1 MRPIRKWV
9 HTDVTIVPPI
19 NEFYNPY
26 QDAKPDL
33 ERNIDAYCSYCERPA
48 NDDAVHVEHIQP
60 KGLPQYVALQY
71 SWSNFLL
78 SCARCNGSDNK
89 SDKDVVFGTVHLP
102 HLNNT
107 AISIFYG
114 EGGFVQVNVNLN
126 NQELANAEALINL
139 VGLDKRPGHPK
150 HLPKD
155 KRWDR
160 RREVWEIARRYLDKY
175 DQHLVDEYTI
185 LDLARGYGFWSV
197 WFSVFRNAVD
207 VKRLLV
213 TNFRGTELTCF
224 DADFNPINRN
234 IGHATDT
241 V

>member
-9 HTDVTIVPPI
+9 HTDITIAPPI

-48 NDDAVHVEHIQP
+48 YDDAVHVEHIQP
-60 KGLPQYVALQY
+60 IGLPKYLALKY

-78 SCARCNGSDNK
+78 SCARCNGADNK
-89 SDKDVVFGTVHLP
+89 SDKDVVFGTVHMP

-126 NQELANAEALINL
+126 NQELANAESLINL
-139 VGLDKRPGHPK
+139 VGLDKRPGHPQ

-175 DQHLVDEYTI
+175 DQHSVDEYTI

-213 TNFRGTELTCF
+213 RNFRGTELTCF
-224 DADFNPINRN
+224 DANFNPRNRN

>member
-102 HLNNT
+102 HLHNT
-107 AISIFYG
+107 VISIFYG
-114 EGGFVQVNVNLN
+114 EGGFVQANVNLN

-139 VGLDKRPGHPK
+139 VGLDKRPGHPH

-160 RREVWEIARRYLDKY
+160 RREVWEIAKRYLDKY

-213 TNFRGTELTCF
+213 TNFRGTVLTCF
-224 DADFNPINRN
+224 DANFNPINRN
-234 IGHATDT
+234 ISHVTDT

>member
-1 MRPIRKWV
+1 MRPIRKWI

-48 NDDAVHVEHIQP
+48 NDDAAHVEHIQP

-107 AISIFYG
+107 AISITYG
-114 EGGFVQVNVNLN
+114 EGGIVQANVNLD
-126 NQELANAEALINL
+126 NQELANAKALINL
-139 VGLDKRPGHPK
+139 VGLDKRPGHPQ

-160 RREVWEIARRYLDKY
+160 RREVWEIANRYLDKY
-175 DQHLVDEYTI
+175 NQHLVDEHTI
-185 LDLARGYGFWSV
+185 LDLAKGYGFWSV
-197 WFSVFRNAVD
+197 WFSVFRNAIN
-207 VKRLLV
+207 VKHLLV
-213 TNFRGTELTCF
+213 TNFRGTELLCF
-224 DADFNPINRN
+224 DVNFSLINRN